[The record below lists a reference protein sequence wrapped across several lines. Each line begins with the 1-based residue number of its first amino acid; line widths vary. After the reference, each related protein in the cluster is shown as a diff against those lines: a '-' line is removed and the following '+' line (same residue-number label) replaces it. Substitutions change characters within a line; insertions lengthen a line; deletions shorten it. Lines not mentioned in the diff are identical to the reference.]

1 VEHLQL
7 CSSYLTTADFNIKFR
22 VQLMDGQIFEME
34 QYLTVKLEEKS
45 FKSETPHTK
54 NKAKPTM
61 TYAGS

>member
-1 VEHLQL
+1 
-7 CSSYLTTADFNIKFR
+7 
-22 VQLMDGQIFEME
+22 MDGQIFEME

-45 FKSETPHTK
+45 FKSETPQTK